1 MPTPRH
7 AFFGGAIVPYSEARV
22 GVLTHALNYGTG
34 VFAGIRA
41 FWNPDERQLFVFRL
55 EDHLRRFLDSTRL
68 LRMELPYAKEE
79 LRAGL
84 LDLLRVEGYEED
96 VYIRP
101 LAFYR
106 DETIGVRLHGLT
118 PEVAMVTFPFGAYLK
133 NETDCHVTISS
144 WRRIADGVIPAR
156 GKIAGGYVNSALAK
170 TDAQLAGFDEAILL
184 NDSGHLSEGS
194 AENLFL
200 VRRGVAVTPPV
211 NDDILEGITRST
223 VMTLLRE
230 HVGLE
235 VVERPIDRTELY
247 LADEVFFCGTGVG
260 IVLVTRADHRP
271 IGGGRPGA
279 VGTALRGLYQDTVR
293 GRLAAHRDWC
303 VPVYAAQE
311 TPQAV
316 GAAAKGSSSALRP

>member
-1 MPTPRH
+1 MPTPGH
-7 AFFGGAIVPYSEARV
+7 AFFGGRIVPYAEARV

-55 EDHLRRFLDSTRL
+55 EDHLRRFVESTRL
-68 LRMELPYAKEE
+68 LRMELPYSREQ
-79 LRAGL
+79 LHAGL
-84 LDLLRVEGYEED
+84 LELLRVEGLEED
-96 VYIRP
+96 IYIRP

-118 PEVAMVTFPFGAYLK
+118 PEVAMVTFPFGAYIK

-200 VRRGVAVTPPV
+200 VRRGVALTPPV

-223 VMTLLRE
+223 LMTLLRE
-230 HVGLE
+230 VVGME
-235 VVERPIDRTELY
+235 VIERPIDRTELY

-260 IVLVTRADHRP
+260 VVLVTRADHRP
-271 IGGGRPGA
+271 LGGGRPGP
-279 VGTALRGLYQDTVR
+279 VGTALRALYQDVVR
-293 GRLAAHRDWC
+293 GRLPRYRDWC
-303 VPVYAAQE
+303 VPVYAAQDARLA
-311 TPQAV
+311 Q
-316 GAAAKGSSSALRP
+316 AAAKGSSSALRP

>member
-1 MPTPRH
+1 
-7 AFFGGAIVPYSEARV
+7 V

-55 EDHLRRFLDSTRL
+55 EDHLRRFLDSARL
-68 LRMELPYAKEE
+68 LRMELPYGAEE

-84 LDLLRVEGYEED
+84 LELLRVESYEED

-106 DETIGVRLHGLT
+106 DEAIGVRLHGLT
-118 PEVAMVTFPFGAYLK
+118 PEVAIVTFPYGAYLK

-200 VRRGVAVTPPV
+200 VRRGVALTPPV
-211 NDDILEGITRST
+211 SEDILEGITRST
-223 VMTLLRE
+223 LMRLLRDE
-230 HVGLE
+230 LGIE
-235 VVERPIDRTELY
+235 VVERTLDRTEIY

-260 IVLVTRADHRP
+260 VVLVTRADHRP
-271 IGGGRPGA
+271 IGAGRPGP
-279 VGTALRGLYQDTVR
+279 VGTALRGLYQEVVR
-293 GRLAAHRDWC
+293 GRLGRYRAWC
-303 VPVYAAQE
+303 TPVF
-311 TPQAV
+311 
-316 GAAAKGSSSALRP
+316 GDAAAPGVAAEAERSSSALRD